1 MSDDMTW
8 NKHVDTTAAKANKK
22 LGFLKR
28 NVKVKDSSLKEK
40 AYKAIVRPTVE
51 YCSSVWDPLHKTQAA
66 TIEKVQRRA
75 ARWVT
80 GRYHNTSSVTDMLGD
95 LGWREL
101 NQRRADNRLCMVYKI
116 VHGLVA
122 IPVGHFI
129 RLQRD
134 GVHLQPIYAKT
145 NYYLY
150 SFFPRTIT
158 DWNKLP
164 QDTLSAVSV
173 ASFKR
178 RVATLSHEMP
188 Y

>member
-1 MSDDMTW
+1 MEQTCGQ
-8 NKHVDTTAAKANKK
+8 HRIKANKK

-28 NVKVKDSSLKEK
+28 NVKVKDCSLKEK
-40 AYKAIVRPTVE
+40 AYKAIVRPTWE
-51 YCSSVWDPLHKTQAA
+51 YCSSVWDPQHMTQAA

-80 GRYHNTSSVTDMLGD
+80 GRFHNTLSVTDMLSD
-95 LGWREL
+95 LKWRDL
-101 NQRRADNRLCMVYKI
+101 DQRRADNSLCMAYKI

-129 RLQRD
+129 NVQRD
-134 GVHLQPIYAKT
+134 GVHLQPIYART

-150 SFFPRTIT
+150 SFFPRTISN
-158 DWNKLP
+158 WNKLP
-164 QDTLSAVSV
+164 IETISSDSLAI
-173 ASFKR
+173 FKR
-178 RVATLSHEMP
+178 GVATLTHDMP